1 MKKLHLLL
9 LSVTLCVFS
18 ACHNDIWDAIDGLD
32 SRVTKLEELC
42 KEMNTNITS
51 LQTIVDVLQSN
62 DFITGVVEIKKD
74 GEVIGYTITFGKHD
88 PITIYHGQDGQDG
101 ADGKD
106 GQDGQNG
113 SANAPVIGV
122 AQDTDGVY
130 YWTLNGEWLL
140 DDNGNKLPVSGED
153 GKDGANGADGK
164 DGQDG
169 ADGKDGISP
178 LLKIENGYW
187 YISYDNGATWT
198 ESGKATGDNGQ
209 NGQNGTDGKDGQDGA
224 NGQDGVTP
232 LLKIENGYWYISYD
246 NGATWAQLG
255 KATGEDGKDGANGT
269 NGADGKDGQD
279 GADGSNGQD
288 GITPQLKIENG
299 YWYVSYDNGA
309 TWTQFG
315 KATGADGQDGQNGT
329 DGKDG
334 QDGKD
339 GVTPQLKIE
348 EGYWFISYDNGA
360 TWTQLG
366 KATGE
371 DGKDGIDGENGKD
384 GQNGADG
391 KDGQD
396 GDSMFQ
402 SVTQDE
408 NYVYFTLADGT
419 VIKIAKASEEEQP
432 NSEFMFIVTYDA
444 NGGVGTM
451 KPDTF
456 YYGVSKQLSKVK
468 YTKSAHIF
476 TYWNTKADG
485 SGISY
490 EDGQTLMISKN
501 ITLYA
506 QWDINLAGIGIFSV
520 GEGKRVTFSKGNLQ
534 YHPANDEWRFAEN
547 QTDYIGDANANI
559 SSTYN
564 GWLDLFGWGTGDA
577 PTKSSTSTNYN
588 DYQTFVDWGTNQIG
602 GDAPNTWRTL
612 TYSEWEYLLN
622 TRPNAS
628 SLKGVARVN
637 GVNGLILLPDNWRCP
652 AGVIFKSGFHS
663 EWGVEYYAI
672 YQTFTAAEWSKLES
686 AGAVFLPAAGD
697 YYGSYNVVYLQ
708 RDGYYW
714 SATMRYRSDAYCL
727 YFLSDEARMIGSN
740 ERFHGLSVRLVK
752 DL

>member
-32 SRVTKLEELC
+32 GRVTKLEEVC

-62 DFITGVVEIKKD
+62 DFITSIVEIKKE
-74 GEVIGYTITFGKHD
+74 GKVVGYTITFGKHD
-88 PITIYHGQDGQDG
+88 PITIYHGQDGKDGQNGTNGKDGQDG

-106 GQDGQNG
+106 GQNGADGKDG
-113 SANAPVIGV
+113 ITPVIGV

-140 DDNGNKLPVSGED
+140 DDNGNKLPVSGKD
-153 GKDGANGADGK
+153 GKDGVNGTDGKDGQNGADGK

-169 ADGKDGISP
+169 SDGKDGISP

-187 YISYDNGATWT
+187 YISYDNGTTWT

-209 NGQNGTDGKDGQDGA
+209 DGQNGTDGKDGQDGT

-269 NGADGKDGQD
+269 NGTDGKDGQD

-299 YWYVSYDNGA
+299 YWYVSYDNGT

-348 EGYWFISYDNGA
+348 EGYWYISYDNGA

-371 DGKDGIDGENGKD
+371 DGKDGVDGEDGKDGVDGEDGKD

-432 NSEFMFIVTYDA
+432 NSEFMFIVTYNA
-444 NGGVGTM
+444 NGGEGTM

-456 YYGVSKQLSKVK
+456 YYGVSKQLSEIK
-468 YTKSAHIF
+468 YTKSSHYF
-476 TYWNTKADG
+476 TNWNTKADG
-485 SGISY
+485 TGIPY
-490 EDGQTLMISKN
+490 KDGQTLMISKN

-506 QWDINLAGIGIFSV
+506 QWNVAM
-520 GEGKRVTFSKGNLQ
+520 
-534 YHPANDEWRFAEN
+534 EN
-547 QTDYIGDANANI
+547 GHE
-559 SSTYN
+559 
-564 GWLDLFGWGTGDA
+564 
-577 PTKSSTSTNYN
+577 
-588 DYQTFVDWGTNQIG
+588 FVDLGLSVKWATMNIGATKPEEFGDYFAWGEIETKVSETNLSYSWADYKWCG
-602 GDAPNTWRTL
+602 GTATTL
-612 TYSEWEYLLN
+612 TKYN
-622 TRPNAS
+622 TNSDLGIVDNKTSLDIDDDVAS
-628 SLKGVARVN
+628 VKWGGTWQIPSIEELKELRDNCTWVWTIQN
-637 GVNGLILLPDNWRCP
+637 GVEG
-652 AGVIFKSGFHS
+652 FKGKSNKNS
-663 EWGVEYYAI
+663 NYI
-672 YQTFTAAEWSKLES
+672 
-686 AGAVFLPAAGD
+686 FLPATGMYNHGKVYEYERGFYWTSSVVSSD
-697 YYGSYNVVYLQ
+697 YSSSNDNESANALQ
-708 RDGYYW
+708 FRASNTYPVISTIKRYW
-714 SATMRYRSDAYCL
+714 
-727 YFLSDEARMIGSN
+727 
-740 ERFHGLSVRLVK
+740 GLAIRPVCP
-752 DL
+752 

>member
-1 MKKLHLLL
+1 MCLTICLF
-9 LSVTLCVFS
+9 T
-18 ACHNDIWDAIDGLD
+18 ACHEKLWDAIDDLD
-32 SRVTKLEELC
+32 VRVARLEELC

-62 DFITGVVEIKKD
+62 DFITGIVEIKKD
-74 GEVIGYTITFGKHD
+74 GKVVGYTITFGKHD
-88 PITIYHGQDGQDG
+88 PITIYHGQNGKDGQNG
-101 ADGKD
+101 ANGED

-113 SANAPVIGV
+113 ADGKDGSTPVIGV

-140 DDNGNKLPVSGED
+140 DDNGNKLPVSGKD
-153 GKDGANGADGK
+153 GKDG
-164 DGQDG
+164 
-169 ADGKDGISP
+169 
-178 LLKIENGYW
+178 
-187 YISYDNGATWT
+187 
-198 ESGKATGDNGQ
+198 
-209 NGQNGTDGKDGQDGA
+209 
-224 NGQDGVTP
+224 V
-232 LLKIENGYWYISYD
+232 
-246 NGATWAQLG
+246 
-255 KATGEDGKDGANGT
+255 
-269 NGADGKDGQD
+269 
-279 GADGSNGQD
+279 
-288 GITPQLKIENG
+288 
-299 YWYVSYDNGA
+299 
-309 TWTQFG
+309 
-315 KATGADGQDGQNGT
+315 NGT

-339 GVTPQLKIE
+339 GITPQLKIE

-371 DGKDGIDGENGKD
+371 DGKDGVDGKDGQD

-419 VIKIAKASEEEQP
+419 EIKIAKGKTSTEEQP
-432 NSEFMFIVTYDA
+432 NSEFMFIVTYNA
-444 NGGVGTM
+444 NGGEGTM

-506 QWDINLAGIGIFSV
+506 QWIQSTSRVFSISDS
-520 GEGKRVTFSKGNLQ
+520 KQVTFSPGNLQ
-534 YHPANDEWRFAEN
+534 YHPANKKWRFAEN
-547 QTDYIGDANANI
+547 QTDYIGAANSNC

-564 GWLDLFGWGTGDA
+564 GWLDLFGWSGNTGSA
-577 PTKSSTSTNYN
+577 KFGVSTSTDYN
-588 DYQTFVDWGTNQIG
+588 DYTGSFVDWGTNKIG
-602 GDAPNTWRTL
+602 ADAPNTWRTL
-612 TYSEWEYLLN
+612 TRKEWEYLLK

-628 SLKGVARVN
+628 SLKGVAKVN
-637 GVNGLILLPDNWRCP
+637 GVNGLILLPDNWTCP
-652 AGVIFKSGFHS
+652 SGVTFKSGFHS
-663 EWGVEYYAI
+663 SDGVEYYAA
-672 YQTFTAAEWSKLES
+672 YQTFTAEQWSKLES
-686 AGAVFLPAAGD
+686 ADAVFLPAAGRRTGSRVD
-697 YYGSYNVVYLQ
+697 NVQYYGV
-708 RDGYYW
+708 YW
-714 SATMRYRSDAYCL
+714 SATKDGSWGADNL
-727 YFLSDEARMIGSN
+727 GFHSDEAYVDYTYGDL
-740 ERFHGLSVRLVK
+740 GLSVRLVK
-752 DL
+752 DLQ

>member
-9 LSVTLCVFS
+9 LSITLCVFS

-32 SRVTKLEELC
+32 GRVTKLEELC

-62 DFITGVVEIKKD
+62 DFITSIVEIKKD
-74 GEVIGYTITFGKHD
+74 GKVVGYTITFGKHD
-88 PITIYHGQDGQDG
+88 PITIYHGQDGKDGQNGQNGTNGKDGQDG

-106 GQDGQNG
+106 GQNGADGKDG
-113 SANAPVIGV
+113 ITPVIGV

-140 DDNGNKLPVSGED
+140 NDNGNKLPVSGKD
-153 GKDGANGADGK
+153 GKDGVNGTDGKDGADGK

-169 ADGKDGISP
+169 TDGKDGITP

-198 ESGKATGDNGQ
+198 ESGKATGNNGQ
-209 NGQNGTDGKDGQDGA
+209 DGQNGTDGKDGQDGA

-269 NGADGKDGQD
+269 NGTDGKDGQD

-299 YWYVSYDNGA
+299 YWYVSYDNGT

-329 DGKDG
+329 DGKDGQDG

-371 DGKDGIDGENGKD
+371 DGKDGIDGEDGKD

-451 KPDTF
+451 QPDTF
-456 YYGVSKQLSKVK
+456 YYGVLKALSNNK
-468 YTKSAHIF
+468 YTKYTHKFIN
-476 TYWNTKADG
+476 WNTKADG
-485 SGISY
+485 LGISY
-490 EDGQTLMISKN
+490 SNAQQLMISKN
-501 ITLYA
+501 IILYA
-506 QWDINLAGIGIFSV
+506 QWERSSTTIHEYVDLGLSVKWATCNIGSMKPEDCGDYFSW
-520 GEGKRVTFSKGNLQ
+520 GEVEPYQ
-534 YHPANDEWRFAEN
+534 
-547 QTDYIGDANANI
+547 
-559 SSTYN
+559 SSTYKWSGSKYPEVTKYN
-564 GWLDLFGWGTGDA
+564 TDSKYGLVDNKITLDLSDDVAYVSWGDDWRMPTDAEITELRLKCTWKWTTQNGVKGYKVTSQNNSNSIFLPITGFR
-577 PTKSSTSTNYN
+577 SGN
-588 DYQTFVDWGTNQIG
+588 
-602 GDAPNTWRTL
+602 
-612 TYSEWEYLLN
+612 TYSDVN
-622 TRPNAS
+622 T
-628 SLKGVARVN
+628 
-637 GVNGLILLPDNWRCP
+637 
-652 AGVIFKSGFHS
+652 
-663 EWGVEYYAI
+663 
-672 YQTFTAAEWSKLES
+672 
-686 AGAVFLPAAGD
+686 
-697 YYGSYNVVYLQ
+697 
-708 RDGYYW
+708 DGYYW
-714 SATMRYRSDAYCL
+714 SSSLDTSMSTCAY
-727 YFLSDEARMIGSN
+727 
-740 ERFHGLSVRLVK
+740 GLSFGQDVYERNFSSRTLGMCIRPVRP
-752 DL
+752 

>member
-1 MKKLHLLL
+1 MKKIHLLL
-9 LSVTLCVFS
+9 WGLTICLFS
-18 ACHNDIWDAIDGLD
+18 ACHNELWEAIDGLD

-106 GQDGQNG
+106 GQNGADGKDG
-113 SANAPVIGV
+113 ITPVIGV

-140 DDNGNKLPVSGED
+140 DDNGNKLPVSGKD
-153 GKDGANGADGK
+153 GKDGVNGTDGKDGQNGADGK

-169 ADGKDGISP
+169 SDGKDGISP

-187 YISYDNGATWT
+187 YISYDNGTTWT

-209 NGQNGTDGKDGQDGA
+209 DGQNGTDGKDGQDGA

-269 NGADGKDGQD
+269 KGTDGKDGT
-279 GADGSNGQD
+279 DGSNGQD

-348 EGYWFISYDNGA
+348 EGYWYISYDNGA

-371 DGKDGIDGENGKD
+371 DGKDGVDGEDGKD

-432 NSEFMFIVTYDA
+432 NSEFMFVVTYDA
-444 NGGVGTM
+444 NGGEGVM
-451 KPDTF
+451 QKDTF
-456 YYGVSKQLSKVK
+456 YYGVLKPLSNNT
-468 YTKSAHIF
+468 YTKSPYEFIN
-476 TYWNTKADG
+476 WNTKADG
-485 SGISY
+485 SGIAY
-490 EDGQTLMISKN
+490 EEGQKLMISKN
-501 ITLYA
+501 INLYA
-506 QWDINLAGIGIFSV
+506 QWGTKPIFGIEENYEWVDLGLSV
-520 GEGKRVTFSKGNLQ
+520 KWATMNVGASKPEEVGLYFAWGEVEAKESYSWNNYKWCQDGSSSKITKYNTNSYMGTL
-534 YHPANDEWRFAEN
+534 
-547 QTDYIGDANANI
+547 DYK
-559 SSTYN
+559 TQ
-564 GWLDLFGWGTGDA
+564 LDLEDDA
-577 PTKSSTSTNYN
+577 AHVNWRGNWRMPTKQEFSELKTECTWKWSSQNGVWGFLVSASNGKSIFLPTTGFHNAYGIDHTDDQGDYWTSTLFSSTS
-588 DYQTFVDWGTNQIG
+588 
-602 GDAPNTWRTL
+602 
-612 TYSEWEYLLN
+612 S
-622 TRPNAS
+622 
-628 SLKGVARVN
+628 
-637 GVNGLILLPDNWRCP
+637 
-652 AGVIFKSGFHS
+652 
-663 EWGVEYYAI
+663 YYI
-672 YQTFTAAEWSKLES
+672 SF
-686 AGAVFLPAAGD
+686 
-697 YYGSYNVVYLQ
+697 SYN
-708 RDGYYW
+708 
-714 SATMRYRSDAYCL
+714 SS
-727 YFLSDEARMIGSN
+727 SIGN
-740 ERFHGLSVRLVK
+740 RERFFGQTVRPVCP
-752 DL
+752 